1 MSHFLGFYEVPMVYL
16 GLVYLAFHNEG
27 HYGEAGD
34 LVYGDC
40 VAEEYDDNMVG
51 DLVYGDDNMVGDL
64 VYGDDNMVGDLVY
77 GDDNM
82 VGKQVCNNMTG
93 DIYYSNNTVAVGS
106 ISH

>member
-1 MSHFLGFYEVPMVYL
+1 MVYL

-27 HYGEAGD
+27 HYDEAGD

-51 DLVYGDDNMVGDL
+51 DLVYGDDNMVG
-64 VYGDDNMVGDLVY
+64 
-77 GDDNM
+77 
-82 VGKQVCNNMTG
+82 KQVCNNMMGNLVCNNITG
-93 DIYYSNNTVAVGS
+93 DYYSNNTVAVGN

>member
-1 MSHFLGFYEVPMVYL
+1 MVYL

-51 DLVYGDDNMVGDL
+51 DLVYGDDNMVG
-64 VYGDDNMVGDLVY
+64 
-77 GDDNM
+77 
-82 VGKQVCNNMTG
+82 KQVCNNMMGSLVCNNITG
-93 DIYYSNNTVAVGS
+93 YHYSNNTVAVGS

>member
-1 MSHFLGFYEVPMVYL
+1 MVYL

-51 DLVYGDDNMVGDL
+51 DLVYGDDNMVGKQ
-64 VYGDDNMVGDLVY
+64 VCNNM
-77 GDDNM
+77 M
-82 VGKQVCNNMTG
+82 GKQVCNNMMDKLVCNNMTG

>member
-1 MSHFLGFYEVPMVYL
+1 MVYL

-27 HYGEAGD
+27 HYDEAGD

-51 DLVYGDDNMVGDL
+51 DLVYGDDNMVG
-64 VYGDDNMVGDLVY
+64 
-77 GDDNM
+77 
-82 VGKQVCNNMTG
+82 KQVCNNMMGSLVCNNITG
-93 DIYYSNNTVAVGS
+93 DHYSNNTVAVGS

>member
-1 MSHFLGFYEVPMVYL
+1 MVYL

-51 DLVYGDDNMVGDL
+51 DLVYGDDNMVG
-64 VYGDDNMVGDLVY
+64 
-77 GDDNM
+77 
-82 VGKQVCNNMTG
+82 KQVCNNMMGSLVCNNMMGSLVCNNITG
-93 DIYYSNNTVAVGS
+93 DHYSNNTVAVGS

>member
-1 MSHFLGFYEVPMVYL
+1 MIHFLGFYEVPMVYL

-51 DLVYGDDNMVGDL
+51 DLVYGDDNMVG
-64 VYGDDNMVGDLVY
+64 
-77 GDDNM
+77 
-82 VGKQVCNNMTG
+82 KQVCNNMMDKLVCNNITG
-93 DIYYSNNTVAVGS
+93 DHYSNNTVAVGS

>member
-1 MSHFLGFYEVPMVYL
+1 MVYL

-51 DLVYGDDNMVGDL
+51 DLVYGDDNMVG
-64 VYGDDNMVGDLVY
+64 
-77 GDDNM
+77 
-82 VGKQVCNNMTG
+82 KQVCNNMMGSLVCNNITG
-93 DIYYSNNTVAVGS
+93 DHYSNNTVAVGS

>member
-51 DLVYGDDNMVGDL
+51 DLVYGDDNMVG
-64 VYGDDNMVGDLVY
+64 
-77 GDDNM
+77 
-82 VGKQVCNNMTG
+82 KQVCNNMMGSLVCNNITG
-93 DIYYSNNTVAVGS
+93 DHYSNNTVAVGS

>member
-1 MSHFLGFYEVPMVYL
+1 MVYL

-27 HYGEAGD
+27 HYDEAGD

-51 DLVYGDDNMVGDL
+51 DLVYGDDNMVG
-64 VYGDDNMVGDLVY
+64 
-77 GDDNM
+77 
-82 VGKQVCNNMTG
+82 KQVCNNMMGSLVCNNITG
-93 DIYYSNNTVAVGS
+93 DHYSNNTVAVGN

>member
-1 MSHFLGFYEVPMVYL
+1 MVYL

-51 DLVYGDDNMVGDL
+51 DLVYGDDNMVGKQ
-64 VYGDDNMVGDLVY
+64 VCNNMMDKL
-77 GDDNM
+77 
-82 VGKQVCNNMTG
+82 VCNNMTG

>member
-1 MSHFLGFYEVPMVYL
+1 MIHFLDFYEVPMVYL

-34 LVYGDC
+34 LVYGDWA
-40 VAEEYDDNMVG
+40 AEEY
-51 DLVYGDDNMVGDL
+51 
-64 VYGDDNMVGDLVY
+64 DDNMVGDLVY

-82 VGKQVCNNMTG
+82 VGKQVCNNMMGSLVCNNITG
-93 DIYYSNNTVAVGS
+93 DHYSNNTVAVGN

>member
-1 MSHFLGFYEVPMVYL
+1 MVYL

-51 DLVYGDDNMVGDL
+51 DLVYGDDNMVGKQ
-64 VYGDDNMVGDLVY
+64 VCN
-77 GDDNM
+77 NM
-82 VGKQVCNNMTG
+82 VGKQVCNNMMDKLVCNNITG
-93 DIYYSNNTVAVGS
+93 DNYSNNMVAVGN

>member
-1 MSHFLGFYEVPMVYL
+1 MVYL

-51 DLVYGDDNMVGDL
+51 DLVYGDDNMVG
-64 VYGDDNMVGDLVY
+64 
-77 GDDNM
+77 
-82 VGKQVCNNMTG
+82 KQVCNNMMDKLVCNNITG
-93 DIYYSNNTVAVGS
+93 DHYSNNTVAVGS

>member
-64 VYGDDNMVGDLVY
+64 VYGDDNMVG
-77 GDDNM
+77 
-82 VGKQVCNNMTG
+82 KQVCNNMMGSLVCNNITG
-93 DIYYSNNTVAVGS
+93 DHYSNNTVAVGS